1 MRNLFLSCD
10 MKNVSNSEIK
20 PPFHLPS
27 ATVCCQDLS
36 NFCLIGTHVYFKLTK
51 ILTQS
56 QVILWFYHIF
66 FFFPSLVMWTESV
79 FWISWAHFTI
89 MPLKLLGLLY
99 KIQGNVSSKY
109 PNFCSPLF
117 PIQHRQV
124 GFNPGYKLI
133 NMEKLLVEFSWILS
147 SYRSKK
153 ISDVTNSNCYLLL
166 LN

>member
-1 MRNLFLSCD
+1 MLKIWD
-10 MKNVSNSEIK
+10 I
-20 PPFHLPS
+20 
-27 ATVCCQDLS
+27 TVCCQDLS
-36 NFCLIGTHVYFKLTK
+36 NFCLIGSFHLNFCKCKQHSTWKHMFIKLTK

-56 QVILWFYHIF
+56 RVILWFYHIF

-79 FWISWAHFTI
+79 FWISWAHFMI

-153 ISDVTNSNCYLLL
+153 ISDVTNSNCYLLQ